1 MDRQDA
7 ITTAVQPGDP
17 QGKKRSW
24 YRRRRPATVATVGVA
39 AASVIA
45 GGLATWALAKPAT
58 AVMYPEGASAT
69 RFIGLAFDTC
79 AAPKREVMQ
88 AWKQS
93 SPYGAIGIYIS
104 GGNRACGQRE
114 LGKGW
119 IGTSRRWAGS
129 FSPST
134 SACRRPARTAPEH
147 PMSRDL
153 ETAYQQGRKAAGGAL
168 KAAASLGLQPGSA
181 LYSDIE
187 SFSSRDEGCA
197 DAVRSYL
204 SGWTF
209 RLHRNGYLSG
219 VYGNLQSAVRT
230 LSASHG
236 TENFMRPDVV
246 WNAQWDGET
255 ELTGWAGVPDQHWA
269 LGQRVKQYLGDH
281 YESYGGYRLNIDS
294 NAVDAPVAT
303 VAQPFQVTG
312 AAAVTAHEG
321 PNITRPVLRSLNAGD
336 TVNLV
341 CQIGTPGGK
350 WVKLPD
356 GTWVPDSAIASG
368 AAKPTLPPCSVPF
381 QVDPQWAWTRTG
393 PGTEYVER
401 EAAVRRDPGLDPVRD
416 LRDDAGPPRLLGQ
429 PGRWGLDV
437 RRPARATEHLPALG
451 RCAVVRAARGCRLTR
466 AGRPAPTHCQ

>member
-1 MDRQDA
+1 MDGTPHQNLR
-7 ITTAVQPGDP
+7 
-17 QGKKRSW
+17 RRW
-24 YRRRRPATVATVGVA
+24 FRRRRPATVATVGVA

-114 LGKGW
+114 LGLGW
-119 IGTSRRWAGS
+119 IRDV
-129 FSPST
+129 
-134 SACRRPARTAPEH
+134 SAMGWKFLPLDVGLQAPCADRTKH

-168 KAAASLGLQPGSA
+168 KAAASLGLQPGTA

-230 LSASHG
+230 FSASHG
-236 TENFMRPDVV
+236 AEDFFRPDVV

-269 LGQRVKQYLGDH
+269 SGQRIKQYLGDH
-281 YESYGGYRLNIDS
+281 NESYGGYRLNIDS
-294 NAVDAPVAT
+294 NAIDAPVAT
-303 VAQPFQVTG
+303 VAQPFQVSGT
-312 AAAVTAHEG
+312 AAATAHEG
-321 PNITRPVLRSLNAGD
+321 PSPLRPVLRAVNPGN
-336 TVNLV
+336 TVNVV
-341 CQIGTPGGK
+341 CQIGTPTGR
-350 WVKLPD
+350 WDKLTD
-356 GTWVPDSAIASG
+356 GTWLADSVVAG
-368 AAKPTLPPCSVPF
+368 GVAKPALPPCSVPF
-381 QVDPQWAWTRTG
+381 QVDSSAAWTRSG
-393 PGTEYVER
+393 PGTDYVEQKQLYAGTLAWIQCETPGETLDR
-401 EAAVRRDPGLDPVRD
+401 PGYWASLAGGGWMSGALLARPNIYQRSIGVPLCELPASATPAVPPQPQPLAEAAS
-416 LRDDAGPPRLLGQ
+416 
-429 PGRWGLDV
+429 
-437 RRPARATEHLPALG
+437 T
-451 RCAVVRAARGCRLTR
+451 
-466 AGRPAPTHCQ
+466 